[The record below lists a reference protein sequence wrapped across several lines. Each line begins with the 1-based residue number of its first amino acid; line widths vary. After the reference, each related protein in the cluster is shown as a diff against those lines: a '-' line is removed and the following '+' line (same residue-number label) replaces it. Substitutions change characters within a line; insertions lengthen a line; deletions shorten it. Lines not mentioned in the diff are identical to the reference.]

1 MPDDVAKL
9 FNFMDGN
16 GDGTVNLNEMKMLLD
31 GTQESIKDRLK
42 SFSPEFESHMMRE
55 IQKNFEL
62 LDKDNNKSLTA

>member
-42 SFSPEFESHMMRE
+42 SFSPEFE
-55 IQKNFEL
+55 
-62 LDKDNNKSLTA
+62 